1 MAKNYAEYA
10 FGLLV
15 GQFVSDRY
23 RLIQLKSPR
32 FFTVDG
38 KMMRRSGLLR
48 RTGSTSTHG
57 VVEVAKRKEEKEVI
71 TCVPYLPLAPW
82 QGNTTGGLLA
92 HSRSL
97 VKGEGLAIATWARP
111 PRLTLGAALLAYHYP
126 LPQVVAKQ
134 SAGNDCA
141 SDCLGDR
148 WGSLGAIRALC
159 CRTA

>member
-1 MAKNYAEYA
+1 MAQLYLPFPHCHTGMAKNYAEYA

-57 VVEVAKRKEEKEVI
+57 VVEVVKKKERKKRSNNVYAKFAARAPGIWQYRMIHRADMASEK
-71 TCVPYLPLAPW
+71 C
-82 QGNTTGGLLA
+82 
-92 HSRSL
+92 
-97 VKGEGLAIATWARP
+97 
-111 PRLTLGAALLAYHYP
+111 
-126 LPQVVAKQ
+126 
-134 SAGNDCA
+134 
-141 SDCLGDR
+141 
-148 WGSLGAIRALC
+148 
-159 CRTA
+159 

>member
-1 MAKNYAEYA
+1 MIEHFLNAVGASQPPERYGESFGAAK
-10 FGLLV
+10 
-15 GQFVSDRY
+15 
-23 RLIQLKSPR
+23 
-32 FFTVDG
+32 
-38 KMMRRSGLLR
+38 
-48 RTGSTSTHG
+48 
-57 VVEVAKRKEEKEVI
+57 
-71 TCVPYLPLAPW
+71 
-82 QGNTTGGLLA
+82 GNTAGGLLA
-92 HSRSL
+92 DSRSL
-97 VKGEGLAIATWARP
+97 VKGEGLRIATWARP